1 MKMDIN
7 NITKE
12 DIISAGKK
20 YYKIENDKRITRF
33 KAWSHCHE
41 AFKEAR
47 KKYIK
52 KEEIDIE
59 YLCLQLSAYL
69 ASWGMYRNSFILWS
83 DYKIHRKVIKE
94 LLKDDYQQLWEI
106 SIEKYNNK
114 EMIDLLEQL
123 KNKMIE
129 YYTPTKESVDEF
141 LVEYKNK
148 KISSN
153 KAISKT
159 LISKILLGTLACT
172 PAYDKYFKTGVI
184 SLKDNT
190 GVFDKTNFIK
200 LINNKKVKESIE
212 EMTKTYPGYP
222 QMKLLDSC
230 FWQLG
235 YDIEKNRNK

>member
-1 MKMDIN
+1 MKIDIN
-7 NITKE
+7 NITKK

-20 YYKIENDKRITRF
+20 YYKIDNDKRRTRF
-33 KAWSHCHE
+33 KACNHCHE
-41 AFKEAR
+41 VFKEAR

-129 YYTPTKESVDEF
+129 
-141 LVEYKNK
+141 
-148 KISSN
+148 
-153 KAISKT
+153 
-159 LISKILLGTLACT
+159 
-172 PAYDKYFKTGVI
+172 
-184 SLKDNT
+184 
-190 GVFDKTNFIK
+190 
-200 LINNKKVKESIE
+200 
-212 EMTKTYPGYP
+212 
-222 QMKLLDSC
+222 
-230 FWQLG
+230 
-235 YDIEKNRNK
+235 